1 MKLQKTDYFKALM
14 AGVAIG
20 VANVTTF
27 KVENIYIMSFL
38 YSFYA
43 LVILKFDLKLFT
55 SQVGFW
61 VFHAGAYIEM
71 IILNFIGATIP
82 VLIMTRDDS
91 AKIIERAMEAKYSEP
106 PLVLFGFALMCGIV
120 IHVGYETRDKLLIII
135 AVMLIINGDLRHC
148 VIDFPAI
155 LYIMKVEYF
164 AKLLI
169 VILGNVAGASL
180 IHYINIHS
188 GITESIYKKKQ

>member
-27 KVENIYIMSFL
+27 KIENIYVMAFL

-71 IILNFIGATIP
+71 IILNFLGSVIP
-82 VLIMTRDDS
+82 VFIMTRDDS
-91 AKIIERAMEAKYSEP
+91 AKIMEHAMEGRYSQP
-106 PLVLFGFALMCGIV
+106 PLVLFGLAFMCGIV
-120 IHVGYETRDKLLIII
+120 IHVGYETKDRLLIII
-135 AVMLIINGDLRHC
+135 AVMLITIGDLRHC

-164 AKLLI
+164 IKLLI

-180 IHYINIHS
+180 IHFVNIHS
-188 GITESIYKKKQ
+188 GITKSQINKQ